1 LKDEKEEMIL
11 GIDTSTTIASVAL
24 VERGQII
31 WEESASDL
39 GPNGSRAPAAR
50 ANHAEIVLPLID
62 KLLDR
67 ASRALADVSAFAVT
81 IGPGSFTGLR
91 IGLSTA
97 KGLTY
102 GVDAPV
108 VGIPTLLAFAARVND
123 REGLICPLL
132 DARKREVYA
141 ALFRRRD
148 DKIER
153 ISDDVVATP
162 DRVVELV
169 RAEAGAGACLF
180 IFGDGARVY
189 RNVIEEGLGDRA
201 LFTSGDSYPST
212 ASAAARLGEQKI
224 LSGER
229 EAVGSLAP
237 AYIRPSEAELKRR
250 A

>member
-1 LKDEKEEMIL
+1 MIL

-24 VERGQII
+24 VERGKII
-31 WEESASDL
+31 CEESTSDL
-39 GPNGSRAPAAR
+39 GPNGSRASAAR
-50 ANHAEIVLPLID
+50 ANHAEVVLPLID
-62 KLLDR
+62 KLLGR
-67 ASRALADVSAFAVT
+67 AALGLADVTAFAVT

-102 GVDAPV
+102 GVDVPV

-141 ALFRRRD
+141 ALFRRTDRGV
-148 DKIER
+148 ER

-162 DRVVELV
+162 DRVVESV
-169 RAEAGAGACLF
+169 QAVAGAAACLF
-180 IFGDGARVY
+180 IGDGARVY
-189 RNVIEEGLGDRA
+189 KNAIEEALGDRA

-212 ASAAARLGEQKI
+212 AAAAARLGEQKI

-229 EAVGSLAP
+229 EAAGSLAP
-237 AYIRPSEAELKRR
+237 VYLRPSEAELKRR

>member
-1 LKDEKEEMIL
+1 MIL
-11 GIDTSTTIASVAL
+11 GIDTSTTVASVAL
-24 VERGQII
+24 VEGGKVVC
-31 WEESASDL
+31 EESASDL

-50 ANHAEIVLPLID
+50 ANHAEIVLPLVD
-62 KLLDR
+62 KLLSR
-67 ASRALADVSAFAVT
+67 ASRALADVSAIAVT

-102 GVDAPV
+102 GVDVPV
-108 VGIPTLLAFAARVND
+108 VGIPTLLALAARVD
-123 REGLICPLL
+123 DHKGLICPLL

-162 DRVVELV
+162 DRVVESV
-169 RAEAGAGACLF
+169 RAAAGGAACLF
-180 IFGDGARVY
+180 FFGDGARVY
-189 RNVIEEGLGDRA
+189 RNVIEAALGDRA

-212 ASAAARLGEQKI
+212 AAAAARLGEQKI

-229 EAVGSLAP
+229 EAAGSLAP
-237 AYIRPSEAELKRR
+237 VYLRPSEAELKRR

>member
-1 LKDEKEEMIL
+1 MIL

-31 WEESASDL
+31 CEESAPDL

-50 ANHAEIVLPLID
+50 ANHAEIVLLLID
-62 KLLDR
+62 KLLGS
-67 ASRALADVSAFAVT
+67 ASLALADVSAFAVT

-97 KGLTY
+97 KGLTF
-102 GVDAPV
+102 GVDVPV
-108 VGIPTLLAFAARVND
+108 VGIPTLLALAARVND
-123 REGLICPLL
+123 HQGLICPLL

-141 ALFRRRD
+141 ALFRRTAGGV
-148 DKIER
+148 ER

-162 DRVVELV
+162 DRVVESV
-169 RAEAGAGACLF
+169 RAAAGAAACLF

-189 RNVIEEGLGDRA
+189 KNVIEEGLGDLA
-201 LFTSGDSYPST
+201 LFASDDSYPST

-224 LSGER
+224 LGGER
-229 EAVGSLAP
+229 EAAGSLAP
-237 AYIRPSEAELKRR
+237 VYLRPSEAELKRR